1 MDYLLIQVN
10 PYEEII
16 GLYLSNLG
24 KSANDLPRS
33 QAANAKLLEVTIFT
47 IFFSEK
53 LLLLLLLNNAF
64 YSSPV
69 HNVK

>member
-24 KSANDLPRS
+24 KSANDLPGS
-33 QAANAKLLEVTIFT
+33 QAAKAKLLEVTTLPADLFGVIGHFT
-47 IFFSEK
+47 
-53 LLLLLLLNNAF
+53 
-64 YSSPV
+64 
-69 HNVK
+69 